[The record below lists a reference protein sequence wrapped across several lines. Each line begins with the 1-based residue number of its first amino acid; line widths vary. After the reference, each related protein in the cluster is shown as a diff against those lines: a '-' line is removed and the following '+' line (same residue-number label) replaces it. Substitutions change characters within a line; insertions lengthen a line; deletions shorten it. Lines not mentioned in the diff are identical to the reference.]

1 MLKLYH
7 AQLYSRAVDRNFI
20 TSFART
26 LLLSSWLAACNFF
39 LPFYTHKYGK
49 LRTKA

>member
-1 MLKLYH
+1 MLRLYQ
-7 AQLYSRAVDRNFI
+7 AQLYLRAVHKHFI

-26 LLLSSWLAACNFF
+26 LLLSSWLAVCNFF